1 MEVVTTHLNADFDG
15 LASMVAVRKLYPDA
29 RLVLSGG
36 AQEAVHAFLLEH
48 DLNLTKLKDLDLA
61 QVTKL
66 ILVDTH
72 EPGRIG
78 PFKQCWLDPKVE
90 IVVFDHHGVDPN
102 TIGAPPI
109 GKSITQVIETVGATA
124 TMLIERVQAAG
135 VPLTSAEATVLALG
149 LYEETGSFSYSST
162 TPRDLNAAAFL
173 LGAGAD
179 LKAVARALHRPLDP
193 NIVALLNDFLQHSEV
208 HYLEGRKVLVA
219 TGTVDRKR
227 VEAAEAVHQLAEL
240 EGVDAV
246 IVAVT
251 NEEHVD
257 VIGRSRAPEIDVGWI
272 AQEFGGGGH
281 AVAAAAVVKGRMLTE
296 VKEQIVQLLTQRYRP
311 TLLAK
316 DVMTKPVKTVSGSAT
331 VSETEQRMT
340 SYGVN
345 VLPVLDG
352 NNRYIGLVSREQ
364 IQKALFHRL
373 GKMTAADILQADQFT
388 AHPDTDFH
396 MIEQAMLER
405 NQRFVPILDGARVA
419 GVITRTD
426 LLRAWHDDILP
437 AVKIRRKGA
446 GPIGV
451 PDLAHHRN
459 LKRQLQEKLPPRLF
473 ALVTEAGQL
482 ADRLDLP
489 LYVVGGCVRDLLLG
503 IENLDLDLVV
513 EGDGIAFAR
522 KLAAERSGRVT
533 THDRFGTAV
542 IVLPDGLKL
551 DVATARTEYYEYP
564 TALPTVEQSS
574 IKKDL
579 YRRDFTINAL
589 AVRLNGRGFGEVFD
603 FYGGQRDLKN
613 RAIRVLHSLSFV
625 EDPTRV
631 FRAVRFETRFGFHLG
646 KDTLALAKAAVK
658 MALFQ
663 KLSGHRLL
671 EELKALCSERE
682 PKSGLKRLAEL
693 DLLRFIHPKL
703 AWTPRLEK
711 LLFAVEETLDWYRLL
726 YLDHKLEAWL
736 VYMMAIAAVLPAR
749 GVPDLLKRF
758 PFSEREAATMKA
770 MRGGAHR
777 LLRQLGKQP
786 PMKPSGVC
794 RLLERVQ
801 DEALVAIMAQSP
813 SDRVKRL
820 VSAYLTTWRQAKPRL
835 TGKALQAMGIKPGP
849 IYSKVLTK
857 LRDAHVDSLVTT
869 EAEERAFIEQV
880 VRRRPSNRV

>member
-1 MEVVTTHLNADFDG
+1 MEVVTTHHNADFDG
-15 LASMVAVRKLYPDA
+15 LASMVAVRKLHPDV

-36 AQEAVHAFLLEH
+36 AQEMVHAFLLAH
-48 DLNLTKLKDLDLA
+48 DLNLTKLKDLDLS

-72 EPGRIG
+72 EPDRIG
-78 PFKQCWLDPKVE
+78 PFKQCWLDPRVE
-90 IVVFDHHGVDPN
+90 VLVFDHHGVGRSA
-102 TIGAPPI
+102 TGAASI
-109 GKSITQVIETVGATA
+109 GKSISRVIETVGATA
-124 TMLIERVQAAG
+124 TMLIERVRDAG
-135 VPLTSAEATVLALG
+135 VPLTSLEATVLALG
-149 LYEETGSFSYSST
+149 LYDETGAFTYSST
-162 TPRDLNAAAFL
+162 TPRDLQAAAFL
-173 LGAGAD
+173 IGAGAD
-179 LKAVARALHRPLDP
+179 LKLIAQTLHRPLDP
-193 NIVALLNDFLQHSEV
+193 NIVALLNDLLQHSEV
-208 HYLEGRKVLVA
+208 HYLEGRKVLVS
-219 TGTVDRKR
+219 TSTFDRDR

-246 IVAVT
+246 LVVVA
-251 NEEHVD
+251 NEEHVE

-281 AVAAAAVVKGRMLTE
+281 AVAAAAIVKGRTLTE
-296 VKEQIVQLLTQRYRP
+296 VKERLVQLLTERYRP

-316 DVMTKPVKTVSGSAT
+316 DVMTKPVKTIGGDAT
-331 VSETEQRMT
+331 VTETEQRMT
-340 SYGVN
+340 NYGVN

-352 NNRYIGLVSREQ
+352 RDRYVGLVSREQ

-373 GKMTAADILQADQFT
+373 GKMTATDILQADQFT

-396 MIEQAMLER
+396 TIEQAMLER
-405 NQRFVPILDGARVA
+405 NQRFVPILEGTRVV

-426 LLRAWHDDILP
+426 LLRAWHEDVLRS
-437 AVKIRRKGA
+437 VKIRPKVTD
-446 GPIGV
+446 PTGV
-451 PDLAHHRN
+451 PGLLHHRN
-459 LKRQLQEKLPPRLF
+459 LKRQLQEKLPPMLF
-473 ALVTEAGQL
+473 TLLKEAGQL

-522 KLAAERSGRVT
+522 KLAAEQSGRVKA
-533 THDRFGTAV
+533 HDRFGTAV

-589 AVRLNGRGFGEVFD
+589 AVRLNGRGFGEVLD

-613 RAIRVLHSLSFV
+613 QAIRVLHSLSFV

-646 KDTLALAKAAVK
+646 KDTLALVKAAVK

-703 AWTPRLEK
+703 VWTPRLEK
-711 LLFAVEETLDWYRLL
+711 LLLAVEETLDWYRLL

-736 VYMMAIAAVLPAR
+736 VYMMVIAAVLPDR
-749 GVPDLLKRF
+749 GVTDLLKRF
-758 PFSEREAATMKA
+758 PFSEREATTLKA
-770 MRGGAHR
+770 MQGGAHR
-777 LLRQLGKQP
+777 LLRQLSKQP
-786 PMKPSGVC
+786 PLKPSGVC
-794 RLLERVQ
+794 RVLEGVPE
-801 DEALVAIMAQSP
+801 EALVAIMARSP
-813 SDRVKRL
+813 SDRIKRQ
-820 VSAYLTTWRQAKPRL
+820 VSAFLTTWRQAKPLL
-835 TGKALQAMGIKPGP
+835 TGKELQSMGIKPGP
-849 IYSKVLTK
+849 IYGKVLTQ
-857 LRDAHVDSLVTT
+857 LRDAHLDGLVKT
-869 EAEERAFIEQV
+869 ETEERAFIEKLI
-880 VRRRPSNRV
+880 RR

>member
-1 MEVVTTHLNADFDG
+1 MEVVTTHHNADFDG
-15 LASMVAVRKLYPDA
+15 LASMVAVRKLYPDV

-36 AQEAVHAFLLEH
+36 AQEAVHAFLLAH

-61 QVTKL
+61 QVSKL
-66 ILVDTH
+66 IVVDTH
-72 EPGRIG
+72 EPDRIG

-90 IVVFDHHGVDPN
+90 VLVFDHHGVDHSV
-102 TIGAPPI
+102 TGAPSI
-109 GKSITQVIETVGATA
+109 GKSISQVIETVGATA
-124 TMLIERVQAAG
+124 TMLIERVREAG
-135 VPLTSAEATVLALG
+135 VPLTSVEATVLALG
-149 LYEETGSFSYSST
+149 LYDETGSFTYSST
-162 TPRDLNAAAFL
+162 TSRDLQAAAFL
-173 LGAGAD
+173 IGAGAN
-179 LKAVARALHRPLDP
+179 LKLIAQTLHQPLDP
-193 NIVALLNDFLQHSEV
+193 NIVALLNDLLQHSEV

-219 TGTVDRKR
+219 TSTFDRDR
-227 VEAAEAVHQLAEL
+227 VEAAEAVHQLAGL

-246 IVAVT
+246 LVAVV
-251 NEEHVD
+251 NEEHVE
-257 VIGRSRAPEIDVGWI
+257 VIGRSRSPEIDVGWI
-272 AQEFGGGGH
+272 AREFGGGGH
-281 AVAAAAVVKGRMLTE
+281 AVAAAAIVKGQTLTE
-296 VKEQIVQLLTQRYRP
+296 VKERLVQLLMERYRP

-316 DVMTKPVKTVSGSAT
+316 DVMTKPVKTISGEAT
-331 VSETEQRMT
+331 VTETEQRMT
-340 SYGVN
+340 NYGVN

-352 NNRYIGLVSREQ
+352 KDRYVGLVSREQ

-396 MIEQAMLER
+396 TIEQAMLER
-405 NQRFVPILDGARVA
+405 NQRFVPILEGTRVV

-426 LLRAWHDDILP
+426 LLRAWHDDVLRS
-437 AVKIRRKGA
+437 VKIRPKVTD
-446 GPIGV
+446 PTGV
-451 PDLAHHRN
+451 PGLLHHRN
-459 LKRQLQEKLPPRLF
+459 LKRQLQEKLPPPLF
-473 ALVTEAGQL
+473 TLLKEAGQL

-522 KLAAERSGRVT
+522 KLAAEQSGRVKA
-533 THDRFGTAV
+533 HDRFGTAV

-589 AVRLNGRGFGEVFD
+589 AVRLNGRGFGEVLD

-613 RAIRVLHSLSFV
+613 QAIRVLHSLSFV

-646 KDTLALAKAAVK
+646 KDTLALIKAAVK

-671 EELKALCSERE
+671 EELKALCSERD

-693 DLLRFIHPKL
+693 DLLQFIHPRL
-703 AWTPRLEK
+703 VWTPRLEK

-726 YLDHKLEAWL
+726 YLDHKLEPWL
-736 VYMMAIAAVLPAR
+736 VYMMVIAAVLPDR
-749 GVPDLLKRF
+749 GVTDLLKRF
-758 PFSEREAATMKA
+758 PFSEREATTLKA

-777 LLRQLGKQP
+777 LLRQLSKQP
-786 PMKPSGVC
+786 PLKPSGVC
-794 RLLERVQ
+794 RILEGVQ

-820 VSAYLTTWRQAKPRL
+820 VSAYLTSWRQAKPLL
-835 TGKALQAMGIKPGP
+835 TGKELQSMGIKPGP
-849 IYSKVLTK
+849 IYGKVLTL
-857 LRDAHVDSLVTT
+857 LRDAHLDGLVKT
-869 EAEERAFIEQV
+869 ETAERSFIEKLI
-880 VRRRPSNRV
+880 RR

>member
-1 MEVVTTHLNADFDG
+1 MEVVTTHRNADFDG

-29 RLVLSGG
+29 QLVLSGG
-36 AQEAVHAFLLEH
+36 AQEAVHAFLLAH
-48 DLNLTKLKDLDLA
+48 DLDLTKLKDLDLT

-72 EPGRIG
+72 EPDRIG
-78 PFKQCWLDPKVE
+78 PFKQCWADPLVE
-90 IVVFDHHGVDPN
+90 VLVFDHHGADHREAGVPSN
-102 TIGAPPI
+102 
-109 GKSITQVIETVGATA
+109 GKSIHMVIETVGATT
-124 TMLIERVQAAG
+124 TMLVERVRDAG
-135 VPLTSAEATVLALG
+135 IVLAPLEATVLALG
-149 LYEETGSFSYSST
+149 LYEETGSFTYSST
-162 TPRDLNAAAFL
+162 TQRDLQAAAYL
-173 LGAGAD
+173 IGAGAD
-179 LKAVARALHRPLDP
+179 LKTVTETLHRPLDP
-193 NIVALLNDFLQHSEV
+193 NIVALLNDLLQHSEV

-219 TGTVDRKR
+219 TSTFDRAR

-246 IVAVT
+246 LVAVM
-251 NEEHVD
+251 NEEHVA
-257 VIGRSRAPEIDVGWI
+257 VIGRSRTPEIDVGWI

-281 AVAAAAVVKGRMLTE
+281 AVAAAAMVKGRTLAE
-296 VKEQIVQLLTQRYRP
+296 VKERVVQLLTQRYRP

-316 DVMTKPVKTVSGSAT
+316 DVMTKPVKTVRGDAT

-340 SYGVN
+340 NYGVN

-352 NNRYIGLVSREQ
+352 SDRYAGLVSREQ

-388 AHPDTDFH
+388 ASPDTNFH
-396 MIEQAMLER
+396 EIEQAMLER
-405 NQRFVPILDGARVA
+405 NQRFVPILDGARVV

-426 LLRAWHDDILP
+426 LLRAWHDDVLP
-437 AVKIRRKGA
+437 SVKIRPKVTDPA
-446 GPIGV
+446 GLPG
-451 PDLAHHRN
+451 PAHRRN
-459 LKRQLQEKLPPRLF
+459 FKRQLQDKLPPHLF
-473 ALVTEAGQL
+473 KLLKEAGQL
-482 ADRLDLP
+482 ADRLEIP

-513 EGDGIAFAR
+513 EGDGITFAR
-522 KLAAERSGRVT
+522 KLAAEQSGRVKA
-533 THDRFGTAV
+533 HERFGTAV
-542 IVLPDGLKL
+542 IILPDGFKL

-589 AVRLNGRGFGEVFD
+589 AVRLNGRGFGEVLD

-613 RAIRVLHSLSFV
+613 QSIRVLHSLSFV

-646 KDTLALAKAAVK
+646 KDTLALVKAAAK

-693 DLLRFIHPKL
+693 DLLRFVHPKL
-703 AWTPRLEK
+703 VWTARLEK
-711 LLFAVEETLDWYRLL
+711 LLLAVEETLDWYRLL
-726 YLDHKLEAWL
+726 YLDRKLEAWL
-736 VYMMAIAAVLPAR
+736 VYMMALASVLPDR
-749 GVPDLLKRF
+749 GVADLLKRF
-758 PFSEREAATMKA
+758 PFSEREAVTLKA

-777 LLRQLGKQP
+777 LLRQLSKQP

-794 RLLERVQ
+794 RVLEAVP

-813 SDRVKRL
+813 SERVKRQ
-820 VSAYLTTWRQAKPRL
+820 VSAYLTSWRRAKPLL
-835 TGKALQAMGIKPGP
+835 TGKDLQAMGIKPGP
-849 IYSKVLTK
+849 IYSKVLRQ
-857 LRDAHVDSLVTT
+857 LRDAHVDGVVKT
-869 EAEERAFIEQV
+869 ETDERAFLEKLA
-880 VRRRPSNRV
+880 RR

>member
-1 MEVVTTHLNADFDG
+1 MDVVTTHHNADFDG
-15 LASMVAVRKLYPDA
+15 LASMVAVRKLYPNA

-36 AQEAVHAFLLEH
+36 AQKSVHAFLLAH

-72 EPGRIG
+72 DPDRIG

-90 IVVFDHHGVDPN
+90 VQVFDHHGADPSGS
-102 TIGAPPI
+102 GASAI
-109 GKSITQVIETVGATA
+109 GKSIAQVIETVGATA
-124 TMLIERVQAAG
+124 TMLIERVREAG
-135 VPLTSAEATVLALG
+135 VPLTSEEATVLALG
-149 LYEETGSFSYSST
+149 LYDETGSFTYSST
-162 TPRDLNAAAFL
+162 TSRDLQAAAFL
-173 LGAGAD
+173 IDAGAD
-179 LKAVARALHRPLDP
+179 LKLIEQTLHQPLDP
-193 NIVALLNDFLQHSEV
+193 NIVALLNDLLQHSEV

-219 TGTVDRKR
+219 TSTCDRGR

-246 IVAVT
+246 VVAVV
-251 NEEHVD
+251 NEEHVE
-257 VIGRSRAPEIDVGWI
+257 VIGRSRTPEIDVGWI

-281 AVAAAAVVKGRMLTE
+281 AVAAAAIVKGQTLTE
-296 VKEQIVQLLTQRYRP
+296 VKERLIHLLTQRYRP

-316 DVMTKPVKTVSGSAT
+316 DVMTKPVKTISGETT
-331 VSETEQRMT
+331 VSETERRMT
-340 SYGVN
+340 HYGVN

-352 NNRYIGLVSREQ
+352 KDRYAGLVSREE

-373 GKMTAADILQADQFT
+373 GKIPTADILQSDQFA
-388 AHPDTDFH
+388 AHSDTDFH
-396 MIEQAMLER
+396 TIKQAMLER
-405 NQRFVPILDGARVA
+405 NQRFVPILEGTRVV

-426 LLRAWHDDILP
+426 LLRAWHDDVLP
-437 AVKIRRKGA
+437 SVKIRPKVMD
-446 GPIGV
+446 PSGV
-451 PDLAHHRN
+451 PRLVHHRD

-473 ALVTEAGQL
+473 TLIQEAGQL

-522 KLAAERSGRVT
+522 KLAAEQLGRVKA
-533 THDRFGTAV
+533 HDRFGTAV

-589 AVRLNGRGFGEVFD
+589 AVRLNGRGFGEVLD

-613 RAIRVLHSLSFV
+613 QAIRVLHSLSFV

-703 AWTPRLEK
+703 SWTPRLEK

-726 YLDHKLEAWL
+726 YLDRKLEAWL
-736 VYMMAIAAVLPAR
+736 VYMMAIAAVLPDR
-749 GVPDLLKRF
+749 GVTDLLKRF
-758 PFSEREAATMKA
+758 PFSEREATTLKA
-770 MRGGAHR
+770 LRGGAHR
-777 LLRQLGKQP
+777 LLRQLSKQP
-786 PMKPSGVC
+786 PLKPSGVC
-794 RLLERVQ
+794 RILEGAQ

-820 VSAYLTTWRQAKPRL
+820 VSAYLTAWRQAVPRL
-835 TGKALQAMGIKPGP
+835 TGKDLQSMGIKPGP
-849 IYSKVLTK
+849 IYGTVLTQ
-857 LRDAHVDSLVTT
+857 LRDAHLDGLVKT
-869 EAEERAFIEQV
+869 EAEERAFIEKLL
-880 VRRRPSNRV
+880 RR

>member
-1 MEVVTTHLNADFDG
+1 MEVVTTHHNADFDG
-15 LASMVAVRKLYPDA
+15 LASMVAVRKLYPDV

-36 AQEAVHAFLLEH
+36 AQEAVHAFLLAH
-48 DLNLTKLKDLDLA
+48 DLNITKLKDLDLA

-78 PFKQCWLDPKVE
+78 PFKQCWLDPQVE
-90 IVVFDHHGVDPN
+90 VVVFDHHGVDPGM
-102 TIGAPPI
+102 TGAPST
-109 GKSITQVIETVGATA
+109 GKSITQIVETVGATA
-124 TMLIERVQAAG
+124 TLLIERVQVAG
-135 VPLTSAEATVLALG
+135 ISLAPLEATVLALG
-149 LYEETGSFSYSST
+149 LYEETGSFTYAST
-162 TPRDLNAAAFL
+162 TPRDLKAAAFL

-179 LKAVARALHRPLDP
+179 LQAIAQALRRPLDP
-193 NIVALLNDFLQHSEV
+193 NIVALLNDLLQHSDV
-208 HYLEGRKVLVA
+208 RYLEGRKVLVA
-219 TGTVDRKR
+219 TSTFDRHR
-227 VEAAEAVHQLAEL
+227 VEAADAVHQLAEL

-246 IVAVT
+246 VVAVM
-251 NEEHVD
+251 NGEHVE
-257 VIGRSRAPEIDVGWI
+257 VIGRSRAPEIDIGWI

-281 AVAAAAVVKGRMLTE
+281 AVAAAAIVKGQTLVE
-296 VKEQIVQLLTQRYRP
+296 VKDRLVQLLTERYRP

-316 DVMTKPVKTVSGSAT
+316 DVMTKPVKSIGGDAT
-331 VSETEQRMT
+331 VGETEQRMT

-352 NNRYIGLVSREQ
+352 NDRYIGLVSREQ

-388 AHPDTDFH
+388 AHPGTDFH
-396 MIEQAMLER
+396 LIEQAMLER
-405 NQRFVPILDGARVA
+405 NQRFVPILEGRRVV

-437 AVKIRRKGA
+437 AVKIRSKDTSITSL
-446 GPIGV
+446 PE
-451 PDLAHHRN
+451 PAHQRN
-459 LKRQLQEKLPPRLF
+459 LTRQLQERLPPRLF
-473 ALVTEAGQL
+473 TLLEEAGQL

-522 KLAAERSGRVT
+522 KLAAEQSARVT
-533 THDRFGTAV
+533 VHERFGTAV
-542 IVLPDGLKL
+542 VLLPGGLKL

-589 AVRLNGRGFGEVFD
+589 AVRLNGRGFGSLLD
-603 FYGGQRDLKN
+603 LYGGQRDLKN
-613 RAIRVLHSLSFV
+613 RTIRVLHSLSFV

-646 KDTLALAKAAVK
+646 KDTLALVKAAVK

-682 PKSGLKRLAEL
+682 PKSGLKRLADL

-726 YLDHKLEAWL
+726 YLDRKLDAWL
-736 VYMMAIAAVLPAR
+736 VYMMAIAAVLPDR
-749 GVPDLLKRF
+749 GVADLLKRF
-758 PFSEREAATMKA
+758 PFSEREATTLKA

-777 LLRQLGKQP
+777 LLRQLSKQP
-786 PMKPSGVC
+786 PLKPSGVC
-794 RLLERVQ
+794 RLLEGVQ
-801 DEALVAIMAQSP
+801 DEALVAIMAQSQ

-820 VSAYLTTWRQAKPRL
+820 LSAYLTAWRQAKPRL
-835 TGKALQAMGIKPGP
+835 TGKALQSMGIEPGP
-849 IYSKVLTK
+849 IYSRVLTQ
-857 LRDAHVDSLVTT
+857 LRDAHLDGLVKT
-869 EAEERAFIEQV
+869 EAEERVFIERAI
-880 VRRRPSNRV
+880 RRRPSNRV

>member
-1 MEVVTTHLNADFDG
+1 MEVVTTHHNADFDG
-15 LASMVAVRKLYPDA
+15 LASMVAVRKLYPDV

-36 AQEAVHAFLLEH
+36 AQESVHAFLLAH

-72 EPGRIG
+72 EPNRIG
-78 PFKQCWLDPKVE
+78 PLKQCWLDPKVE
-90 IVVFDHHGVDPN
+90 VLVFDHHGAGPSG
-102 TIGAPPI
+102 TGAPPI
-109 GKSITQVIETVGATA
+109 GKSINQVIESVGATA
-124 TMLIERVQAAG
+124 TMLIERVREAG
-135 VPLTSAEATVLALG
+135 VSLTPVEATVMALG
-149 LYEETGSFSYSST
+149 LYDETGSFTYSST
-162 TPRDLNAAAFL
+162 TPRDLQAAAFL
-173 LGAGAD
+173 IGAGAD
-179 LKAVARALHRPLDP
+179 LKLIAQTLHQPLDP
-193 NIVALLNDFLQHSEV
+193 DIVALLNDLLQHSEV
-208 HYLEGRKVLVA
+208 HYLEGRKILVA
-219 TGTVDRKR
+219 TSTFDRDR

-246 IVAVT
+246 LVVVV
-251 NEEHVD
+251 NEEHVE
-257 VIGRSRAPEIDVGWI
+257 VIGRSRTPEIDVGWI

-281 AVAAAAVVKGRMLTE
+281 AVAAAAIVKGQTLTE
-296 VKEQIVQLLTQRYRP
+296 VKERLVQLLTQRYRP

-316 DVMTKPVKTVSGSAT
+316 DVMTKPVKTISGEAT
-331 VSETEQRMT
+331 VTETEQRMT
-340 SYGVN
+340 NYGVN

-352 NNRYIGLVSREQ
+352 KDRYVGLVSREQ

-373 GKMTAADILQADQFT
+373 GKMTAADILQSDQFT

-396 MIEQAMLER
+396 TIEQAMLER
-405 NQRFVPILDGARVA
+405 NQRFVPILEGTRVV

-426 LLRAWHDDILP
+426 LLRAWHDDVLRS
-437 AVKIRRKGA
+437 VKIRPKVTD
-446 GPIGV
+446 PTGV
-451 PDLAHHRN
+451 PGLLHHRN

-473 ALVTEAGQL
+473 TLIKEAGQL

-522 KLAAERSGRVT
+522 KLAAEQSGRVKA
-533 THDRFGTAV
+533 HDRFGTAV

-589 AVRLNGRGFGEVFD
+589 ALRLNGRGFGEVLD

-613 RAIRVLHSLSFV
+613 QAIRVLHSLSFV

-646 KDTLALAKAAVK
+646 KDTLALVKAAVK

-703 AWTPRLEK
+703 VWTPRLEK

-736 VYMMAIAAVLPAR
+736 VYMMVIAAVLPDR
-749 GVPDLLKRF
+749 GVTDLLKRF
-758 PFSEREAATMKA
+758 PFSEREATTLKA

-777 LLRQLGKQP
+777 LLRQLSKQP
-786 PMKPSGVC
+786 PLKPSGVC
-794 RLLERVQ
+794 RILEGVQ

-820 VSAYLTTWRQAKPRL
+820 VSAYLAAWRQAKPRL
-835 TGKALQAMGIKPGP
+835 TGKELQSMGIKPGP
-849 IYSKVLTK
+849 IYGKVLTQ
-857 LRDAHVDSLVTT
+857 LRDAHLDGLVKT
-869 EAEERAFIEQV
+869 ETEERAFIEKLI
-880 VRRRPSNRV
+880 RR